1 MGTES
6 RGARGAGR
14 GAGKRVRA
22 DLTQRRKG
30 AKMQS
35 LKPLRHRDTE
45 LQIILILIF
54 AIIRVGE
61 GVGGDAAGTVVGQL
75 AFRSAENGT
84 VNVEV
89 GQAEVEMGLQ
99 ESLKGR
105 LSQFEGAEGP
115 LMAPAQFGQGRLVA
129 A

>member
-1 MGTES
+1 
-6 RGARGAGR
+6 
-14 GAGKRVRA
+14 
-22 DLTQRRKG
+22 
-30 AKMQS
+30 MQS
-35 LKPLRHRDTE
+35 LKPLRHRGTE
-45 LQIILILIF
+45 HFNPHLRVS
-54 AIIRVGE
+54 RVGK
-61 GVGGDAAGTVVGQL
+61 GVGGEAAGAVVGQL
-75 AFRSAENGT
+75 AFGGAEHGA

-89 GQAEVEMGLQ
+89 GHAEVEMGLQ